1 MGSTCKIFMKCKV
14 IEMINS
20 SNNNFSYYIQQHMQT
35 KENFFYIIKC
45 NGQSRRETVKGKQWR
60 SLQHTTKGVGD
71 VPAGGVSRA
80 AECCYCVRSRVC
92 ILAKGASF
100 NILMEQ
106 RHDSEF
112 SVNFHN
118 DGHGIES

>member
-1 MGSTCKIFMKCKV
+1 MQWPKPQG
-14 IEMINS
+14 NS
-20 SNNNFSYYIQQHMQT
+20 ERKAVEIPS
-35 KENFFYIIKC
+35 
-45 NGQSRRETVKGKQWR
+45 
-60 SLQHTTKGVGD
+60 QHTPKGVGD

-80 AECCYCVRSRVC
+80 AECCSCVRRSRVC

-100 NILMEQ
+100 DILMEQ